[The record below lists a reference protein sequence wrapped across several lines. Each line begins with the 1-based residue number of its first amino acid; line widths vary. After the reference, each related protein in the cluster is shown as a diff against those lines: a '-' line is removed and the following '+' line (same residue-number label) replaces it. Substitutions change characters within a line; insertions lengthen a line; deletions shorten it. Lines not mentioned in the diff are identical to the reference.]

1 LVSSFLA
8 GRIAQQQK
16 AVGIVKLFFAKSGSN
31 VSGLLKKVNSKQM
44 ISEEAMKRLL
54 AILVILG
61 LLVISVAAC
70 GGDEEPTPAPTVAPT
85 TAAAPAN
92 QAAPAAQVAAAPAGD
107 AEKGKAVFATSC
119 AACHGPAGEGVQGLG
134 KDMTKSEFIA
144 GLSDEEL
151 VAFIKVGRPISDPLN
166 TTKIDMPPKGGN
178 PALTDEQLTDIV
190 AFIRSIHV
198 Q

>member
-1 LVSSFLA
+1 LVSSFPA

-16 AVGIVKLFFAKSGSN
+16 AVSIVKLFFAKSGSN

-119 AACHGPAGEGVQGLG
+119 AACHGPTGEGVQGLG

-144 GLSDEEL
+144 GLSDEAL
-151 VAFIKVGRPISDPLN
+151 VAFIKTGRPISDPLN
-166 TTKIDMPPKGGN
+166 TTKVDMPPKGGN
-178 PALTDEQLTDIV
+178 PTLSDEQLTDIV

>member
-1 LVSSFLA
+1 
-8 GRIAQQQK
+8 
-16 AVGIVKLFFAKSGSN
+16 
-31 VSGLLKKVNSKQM
+31 
-44 ISEEAMKRLL
+44 MKRLF
-54 AILVILG
+54 VILA
-61 LLVISVAAC
+61 LLSLFVINVTAC

-85 TAAAPAN
+85 TAAPAEG
-92 QAAPAAQVAAAPAGD
+92 AAPAAQAAAPAGD
-107 AEKGKAVFATSC
+107 AEKGKAIFATTC

-151 VAFIKVGRPISDPLN
+151 VAFVKVGRPISDPLN
-166 TTKIDMPPKGGN
+166 TTKVDMPPKGGN

-198 Q
+198 E

>member
-1 LVSSFLA
+1 
-8 GRIAQQQK
+8 
-16 AVGIVKLFFAKSGSN
+16 
-31 VSGLLKKVNSKQM
+31 
-44 ISEEAMKRLL
+44 MKRLL
-54 AILVILG
+54 AILVIVG
-61 LLVISVAAC
+61 LLAVSVAAC

-85 TAAAPAN
+85 TAAPAEG
-92 QAAPAAQVAAAPAGD
+92 AAPAEPVAAAPAGD
-107 AEKGKAVFATSC
+107 AEKGKATFATTC

-151 VAFIKVGRPISDPLN
+151 AAFIKTGRPISDPLN

-198 Q
+198 E

>member
-1 LVSSFLA
+1 LVSSFPA

-16 AVGIVKLFFAKSGSN
+16 AVSIVKLFFAKSGSN

-85 TAAAPAN
+85 AAAAPAN

-119 AACHGPAGEGVQGLG
+119 AACHGPTGEGVQGLG

-144 GLSDEEL
+144 GLSDEAL
-151 VAFIKVGRPISDPLN
+151 VAFIKTGRPISDPLN
-166 TTKIDMPPKGGN
+166 TTKVDMPPKGGN
-178 PALTDEQLTDIV
+178 PTLSDEQLTDIV

>member
-1 LVSSFLA
+1 
-8 GRIAQQQK
+8 
-16 AVGIVKLFFAKSGSN
+16 
-31 VSGLLKKVNSKQM
+31 
-44 ISEEAMKRLL
+44 MKRLL
-54 AILVILG
+54 VILALLS
-61 LLVISVAAC
+61 LLVIGVTAC

-85 TAAAPAN
+85 TAAG
-92 QAAPAAQVAAAPAGD
+92 AAPAEEVAAAPAGD
-107 AEKGKAVFATSC
+107 AEQGKAIFATTC
-119 AACHGPAGEGVQGLG
+119 AACHGPVGEGVQGLG

-166 TTKIDMPPKGGN
+166 TTKVDMPPKGGN

-198 Q
+198 E